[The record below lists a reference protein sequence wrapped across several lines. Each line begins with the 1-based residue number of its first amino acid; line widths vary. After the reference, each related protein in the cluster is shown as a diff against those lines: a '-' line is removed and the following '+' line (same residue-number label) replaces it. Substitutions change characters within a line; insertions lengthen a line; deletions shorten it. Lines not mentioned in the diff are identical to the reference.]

1 MYMGKP
7 GVTLPA
13 ETIRLYRAAFDAVL
27 EANDDFKAIV
37 DAATKGLKGAEKQ
50 KAKLRAINRLIRR
63 NDAFRDAVRL
73 ELGEKLAQGEHRT
86 S

>member
-1 MYMGKP
+1 MGKP

-13 ETIRLYRAAFDAVL
+13 ATVRIYRTVFDTVL
-27 EANDDFKAIV
+27 EANDDFNAVISAAI
-37 DAATKGLKGAEKQ
+37 KGLTGAEKQ
-50 KAKLRAINRLIRR
+50 RAKLRAINRLIRR

-73 ELGEKLAQGEHRT
+73 ELGEALARGEHRT